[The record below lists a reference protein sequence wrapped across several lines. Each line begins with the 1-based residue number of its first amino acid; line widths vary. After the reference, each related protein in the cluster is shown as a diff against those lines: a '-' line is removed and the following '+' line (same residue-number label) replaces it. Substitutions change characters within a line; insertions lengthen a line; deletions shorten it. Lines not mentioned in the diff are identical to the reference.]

1 MDSIRAIT
9 LDLDDTLWAI
19 DPVIRDAEATLRDWL
34 ADHYPA
40 VVARFS
46 GSDMF
51 EVRRDVMAAHPDKRH
66 DLRFVRKTVLARVA
80 VASGYAPEALV
91 EPAFDVFDQA
101 RNAVD
106 LFPDVLPALEMLC
119 ERFAIVAVTNGNA
132 DLGRIGIRHLFDDVV
147 TAVDAGVAKP
157 ARPIFDA
164 AVSAAG
170 VAPEEIVH
178 VGDQPE
184 TDIDGARR
192 AGLRTAW
199 INRRAESWPE
209 HLDAPDAVVGDINEL
224 LDLLVG

>member
-1 MDSIRAIT
+1 MNGIRAIT

-19 DPVIRDAEATLRDWL
+19 DPVIRDAEATLRNWL
-34 ADHYPA
+34 ADNFPE

-46 GSDMF
+46 TGDMLD
-51 EVRRDVMAAHPDKRH
+51 VRRGVMEAYPDRRH
-66 DLRFVRKTVLARVA
+66 DLRFVRKTVLAKVA
-80 VASGYAPEALV
+80 VASGYDEDALV
-91 EPAFDVFDQA
+91 EPAFDVFDHA
-101 RNAVD
+101 RNTVD
-106 LFPDVLPALEMLC
+106 LFPDVLPALEMLR
-119 ERFAIVAVTNGNA
+119 EQYTIVAVTNGNA
-132 DLGRIGIRHLFDDVV
+132 DLGRIGIRHLFADVV

-170 VAPEEIVH
+170 VAPGEIVH

-192 AGLRTAW
+192 AGMKTAW
-199 INRRAESWPE
+199 INRRDERWPE
-209 HLDAPDAVVGDINEL
+209 HLDAPDAVVADISEL